1 MSLLASRLR
10 YLWITLAVVVL
21 DRATKAWF
29 ESQTPVGWRHE
40 LISNFVYLV
49 HSRNP
54 GIAFG
59 VLSDSASV
67 WTRIVLIGGSVAVI
81 AVLAWLLVSLRSGSL
96 TLAGIAFLLG
106 GAAGNLTD
114 RIAHGAV
121 TDFFEVLLGSYAWP
135 AFNVADSAITIEL
148 GDCMPAGRSGG
159 QSHGPYRSRSGNGF
173 LRGSARF
180 LRLAGF
186 QRGRFRHHHR
196 RDSDHP
202 RSHLQPA
209 HGPRARPAA
218 GALKPE
224 RRGPPLL
231 RSWLVTSPAPREL
244 FSLFAGTI
252 GRWRHGFGR
261 LCYFRSRACVLRCK
275 QVH

>member
-1 MSLLASRLR
+1 MSMLASRLR

-40 LISNFVYLV
+40 VISNFVYLV

-59 VLSDSASV
+59 VLSDSPSV
-67 WTRIVLIGGSVAVI
+67 WTRIILIAGSVAVI
-81 AVLAWLLVSLRSGSL
+81 AVLAWLLVSLRGGGL

-135 AFNVADSAITIEL
+135 AFNVADSAITIGAIL
-148 GDCMPAGRSGG
+148 IILDLVFSPHAN
-159 QSHGPYRSRSGNGF
+159 H
-173 LRGSARF
+173 AR
-180 LRLAGF
+180 
-186 QRGRFRHHHR
+186 
-196 RDSDHP
+196 
-202 RSHLQPA
+202 
-209 HGPRARPAA
+209 
-218 GALKPE
+218 
-224 RRGPPLL
+224 
-231 RSWLVTSPAPREL
+231 APR
-244 FSLFAGTI
+244 
-252 GRWRHGFGR
+252 
-261 LCYFRSRACVLRCK
+261 
-275 QVH
+275 